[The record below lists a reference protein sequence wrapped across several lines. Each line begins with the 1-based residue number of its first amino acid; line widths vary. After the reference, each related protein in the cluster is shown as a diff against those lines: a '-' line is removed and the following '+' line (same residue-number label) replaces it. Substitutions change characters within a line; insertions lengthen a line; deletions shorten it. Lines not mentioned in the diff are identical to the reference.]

1 MSAFIARRLI
11 QAVLVL
17 LGVSIFVFLLLHLS
31 GDPAVLLLG
40 PEARQEDIA
49 RLRTALGLDAPLY
62 VQYWHFIGG
71 VLRGDFGQSLRS
83 SQPAL
88 PLVLARTPATLQLGA
103 TAMFFALSIALPVG
117 VMSAVYRNTPIDY
130 LGRTMALLGQ
140 GIPVFWLG
148 IMLILVVS
156 VQMRLL
162 PPEGRDDLSS
172 VILPAITLGAYQ
184 MARTMRLVR
193 SGMLEVLGQDYIRT
207 ARAKGLPER
216 LVIRGHA
223 IKNMLIPVVTVIGLD
238 LGTLLGGAVIT
249 ETIFAWPGIG
259 RLAIQAIST
268 RDYPVVQAVV
278 FVIASG
284 YVLINLGVDI
294 LYGYLNPRIRYS

>member
-1 MSAFIARRLI
+1 
-11 QAVLVL
+11 
-17 LGVSIFVFLLLHLS
+17 
-31 GDPAVLLLG
+31 
-40 PEARQEDIA
+40 
-49 RLRTALGLDAPLY
+49 
-62 VQYWHFIGG
+62 
-71 VLRGDFGQSLRS
+71 
-83 SQPAL
+83 
-88 PLVLARTPATLQLGA
+88 
-103 TAMFFALSIALPVG
+103 
-117 VMSAVYRNTPIDY
+117 
-130 LGRTMALLGQ
+130 
-140 GIPVFWLG
+140 
-148 IMLILVVS
+148 MLILVVS

-193 SGMLEVLGQDYIRT
+193 FGMLEAPGQDYIRT

-216 LVIRGHA
+216 LVILGHA

-259 RLAIQAIST
+259 GSAIQAIST
-268 RDYPVVQAVV
+268 RDYPVVEAVV

-294 LYGYLNPRIRYS
+294 LYGYLNPRTATHDRGDRRGDRRGECVGPGVSRRPHLARRLPGTWAAWRGWP